1 MRGSVEGKGGDLKMS
16 LWLNNKEKS
25 YLEWLVQEDL
35 DIDPEFTT
43 RILRITIEEREKL
56 LGKIKDCKV

>member
-1 MRGSVEGKGGDLKMS
+1 MS

-43 RILRITIEEREKL
+43 RTQGITIEEREKL